1 MPDPEDTHTD
11 TDTGTR
17 TGTAVGGPG
26 ERDPF
31 TKPLAVLAV
40 HDPAHATRPWIAGEP
55 GARRMVSV
63 PGGARPLSF
72 APDA

>member
-1 MPDPEDTHTD
+1 ML
-11 TDTGTR
+11 
-17 TGTAVGGPG
+17 AV
-26 ERDPF
+26 
-31 TKPLAVLAV
+31 LAVLAV
-40 HDPAHATRPWIAGEP
+40 HEPAHATRPWIAGEP